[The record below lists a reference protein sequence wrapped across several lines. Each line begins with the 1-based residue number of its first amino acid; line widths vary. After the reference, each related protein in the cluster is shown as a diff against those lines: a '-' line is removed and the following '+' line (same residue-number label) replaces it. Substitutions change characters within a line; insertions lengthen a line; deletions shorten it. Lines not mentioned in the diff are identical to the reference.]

1 MVNFSLKTIKFIA
14 ITSILFSNCESHPH
28 IGDKLKTQKVETTST
43 TQGKDCLKSL
53 TIMLDA
59 HNKLRYYVCAENGE
73 AKSIDFSEENLK
85 QLILKRQT
93 EIAANWGENE
103 KSHIYLK
110 SSKKGSFRNLETA
123 IKILNNGKSEFA
135 LMDLDKTDSTVFNI
149 K

>member
-1 MVNFSLKTIKFIA
+1 
-14 ITSILFSNCESHPH
+14 
-28 IGDKLKTQKVETTST
+28 
-43 TQGKDCLKSL
+43 
-53 TIMLDA
+53 MLDT

-73 AKSIDFSEENLK
+73 TKSIDFSEENLK

-110 SSKKGSFRNLETA
+110 ASKKGSFRNLETA
-123 IKILNNGKSEFA
+123 IKILNNGKGEFA